1 MSENENRVRKEKDLK
16 ALKEWMSGDRSKPF
30 ILEKKDRD
38 YCVCYLLFQSLAE
51 NLGLS
56 LRCFITWFA
65 EQIPLSGMKIFLYR
79 CAGAKIGKDVFISPG
94 VVIDP
99 IYPDLVEIED
109 GAVLGLGAMVLAHE
123 YTAYDSRL
131 GRVKIGARSVIG
143 ARATIR
149 AGVSIGSRCTV
160 GANSFV
166 NKDVP
171 DNTVVGGIP
180 AKTIKTAVTEN

>member
-1 MSENENRVRKEKDLK
+1 MSENNNRALKEKDLK
-16 ALKEWMSGDRSKPF
+16 DLKEWLAGDRSKTF
-30 ILEKKDRD
+30 ILEKKGRD
-38 YCVCYLLFQSLAE
+38 YCVCYLLFQSLTE

-56 LRCFITWFA
+56 FRCSIVWLA

-79 CAGAKIGKDVFISPG
+79 RVGAKIGKNVFISPG
-94 VVIDP
+94 AVIDP
-99 IYPDLVEIED
+99 IYPYLVELGD
-109 GAVLGLGAMVLAHE
+109 GVVLGLGAMVLAHE

-131 GRVKIGARSVIG
+131 GMVRIGAGSVIG

-149 AGVSIGSRCTV
+149 AGVSIGRNCTV

-166 NKDVP
+166 NKNVP

-180 AKTIKTAVTEN
+180 AKTIKTAVTGN